1 MVLIFSPFRLDLGS
15 ERLWRGEREISIRP
29 KSFAVLRYLAEHPG
43 RLVSGAE
50 LLRSVWGGV
59 SVSETMPRL
68 CIQEIRA
75 ALGDD
80 ARRPRYLETRPR
92 RGYRLIAPV
101 NPTAEP
107 ASRTVLEPTSPEAA
121 RGADALVGRDAERDQ
136 LRVALRQAR
145 AGERQVLFVTGEPGI
160 GKTALVESF
169 LTAPGES
176 SPPRV
181 AVGQCVESYGTG
193 DPYLPLLDALERLA
207 RGAGGEAIRH
217 ALRRHAPAWLAQMPS
232 LVGLDERDALV
243 HARGAPTPQGMLR
256 ELAGLVEALTFD
268 QELVFWLE
276 DLHWAD
282 HPTLLA
288 IAFLARRRE
297 PARLLLLGSYRPTE
311 LLGPDHPLTRVKRDL
326 LLHRQAEEVALGP
339 LSESA
344 IAEYL
349 ATRLGE
355 GPVSPDLTRHV
366 HARTEG
372 NPLFMVTAVDDLL
385 ARGAIRQTD
394 GTWALTGRLTLVV
407 DVPSTV
413 RELIEQQLERL
424 EPEDRQLLEV
434 ASAVGVEFA
443 ASAVAA
449 GLDQD
454 LERTEAR
461 CAELARQG
469 RFIRGRGE
477 VGWPDGTTASRFAFV
492 HAVHQ
497 QVLYERIPAG
507 RRSVCH
513 SRIGA
518 RLESAYGAAVRE
530 IAAELATHAER
541 ARDPSRAV
549 RFFRL
554 AGENALG
561 RAAHAEAIA
570 HLSRALSLLEG
581 LPAGRRRVQSE
592 LELLVTL
599 GPAWIVARGYAAVE
613 VEQTYQRAL
622 ALCRQLD
629 HPPELFRA
637 LQGLWNVRLVRGDLT
652 GARVLAGEILERAR
666 RSRDARLLT
675 RAHAARGE
683 TCFHLGQLE
692 AARQHLGRALTLA
705 RRHAATARRRQDPR
719 MAAYA
724 SWGHWM
730 AGFPDRRPGARRAGP
745 GPGLRPRASAQ
756 PRVRPGVHGLAR
768 TVLRR
773 GRARRRAGGRGAGTL
788 PGARHPVLAQL
799 GRDARRLGAD
809 PPGSGD
815 GRARSDG
822 RRPGGIPRDRRR
834 GRRRPLPC
842 GPGGGPRR
850 RRGRRGRASPHGR
863 RARPVAAERQPIL
876 RARGVAGPG
885 PDPLAGGARGP
896 VGGRGAR
903 ENPGWARVPG
913 RLSRTRTRARPPPGR
928 ASIRAA
934 RGHGARSRMA
944 GGRPRSGC
952 PAAAGAARPKISRG
966 RGHARSPNRPGSP

>member
-68 CIQEIRA
+68 CIREIRA

-107 ASRTVLEPTSPEAA
+107 ASRTVFEPTSPEAA

-424 EPEDRQLLEV
+424 DPEDRQLLEV

-530 IAAELATHAER
+530 IAAELATHSER

-549 RFFRL
+549 RYFRL
-554 AGENALG
+554 AARTRSGGPPTRRPSPTSRGRSPSWRACPPAAAVSNPSWSFWSRWGRRGSWRAATRRWKSSRRTSGPSPSAASSIIHPSSFGRSRGCGTCGWSGATSPARACWPGRFSSALG
-561 RAAHAEAIA
+561 EAAM
-570 HLSRALSLLEG
+570 
-581 LPAGRRRVQSE
+581 
-592 LELLVTL
+592 
-599 GPAWIVARGYAAVE
+599 RGCSA
-613 VEQTYQRAL
+613 
-622 ALCRQLD
+622 
-629 HPPELFRA
+629 
-637 LQGLWNVRLVRGDLT
+637 
-652 GARVLAGEILERAR
+652 
-666 RSRDARLLT
+666 

-730 AGFPDRRPGARRAGP
+730 AGFPIA
-745 GPGLRPRASAQ
+745 
-756 PRVRPGVHGLAR
+756 
-768 TVLRR
+768 
-773 GRARRRAGGRGAGTL
+773 
-788 PGARHPVLAQL
+788 
-799 GRDARRLGAD
+799 
-809 PPGSGD
+809 
-815 GRARSDG
+815 
-822 RRPGGIPRDRRR
+822 
-834 GRRRPLPC
+834 
-842 GPGGGPRR
+842 
-850 RRGRRGRASPHGR
+850 
-863 RARPVAAERQPIL
+863 
-876 RARGVAGPG
+876 
-885 PDPLAGGARGP
+885 
-896 VGGRGAR
+896 
-903 ENPGWARVPG
+903 PG
-913 RLSRTRTRARPPPGR
+913 RSPGRPWLRPPPSGIRTTARSPWGSR
-928 ASIRAA
+928 AGSHSSA
-934 RGHGARSRMA
+934 ARSRSSPS
-944 GGRPRSGC
+944 GRPRSWHSAGST
-952 PAAAGAARPKISRG
+952 ASRTGSAGA
-966 RGHARSPNRPGSP
+966 